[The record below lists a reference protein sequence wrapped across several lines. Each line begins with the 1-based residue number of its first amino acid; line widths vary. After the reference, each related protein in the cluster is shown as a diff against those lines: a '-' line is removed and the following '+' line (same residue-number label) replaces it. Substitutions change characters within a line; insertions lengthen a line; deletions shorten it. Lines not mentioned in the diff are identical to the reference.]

1 MSASIG
7 VMMLGDHARRMSTS
21 QTHASTEKIDVTQYT
36 LRSSILRTSDA
47 GIATTQ
53 TAMIT
58 SMLNAAE
65 PTIVDGPSSP
75 DRIPRPQISITES
88 RISGADEPSAISVRL
103 ATVSF
108 HTLTRKRRVV
118 PSMIC
123 FTVYVHRCHLLDRG
137 HEDVGD
143 DRDAEEGIQ
152 SRQQ

>member
-1 MSASIG
+1 
-7 VMMLGDHARRMSTS
+7 
-21 QTHASTEKIDVTQYT
+21 
-36 LRSSILRTSDA
+36 
-47 GIATTQ
+47 
-53 TAMIT
+53 MIT

-123 FTVYVHRCHLLDRG
+123 FTVYVCDVTCSIAVMKMSATIATPKKVHRRS
-137 HEDVGD
+137 
-143 DRDAEEGIQ
+143 
-152 SRQQ
+152 SR